1 MRISVVIPSFN
12 QARYLGETLAS
23 VQSQE
28 SGDVE
33 ILVFDGGST
42 DGSAGILKQH
52 ESRNLKWVSRPDRGQ
67 ADAINQGLREA
78 TGDILAYLNSDDLY
92 YPGALRAVEAA
103 FAANPDWEILYGDAN
118 HHWEDTGKIEP
129 YDTEDWD
136 YDRLLDV
143 CYLCQPAVFWRRSIL
158 ERHGFLDGGLY
169 GAMDYDYWLRI
180 GRTTPFH
187 RLKGAFLA
195 GSRMHRTNKTLAER
209 PRLHEEILRV
219 ALRHA
224 RRPPY
229 RWLKVLAQIRA
240 EAGAAADPQD
250 RNSFRCAFVS
260 QVLELARQYR
270 IPLDDAFLSELEKA
284 LPAPER
290 ISP

>member
-1 MRISVVIPSFN
+1 MKISVVIPSFN
-12 QARYLGETLAS
+12 QARYLGETLES
-23 VQSQE
+23 VQSQDHR
-28 SGDVE
+28 DVE

-42 DGSAGILKQH
+42 DGSADILKKRENRQ
-52 ESRNLKWVSRPDRGQ
+52 LKWVSRPDRGQ
-67 ADAINQGLREA
+67 ADAVNQGLKEA
-78 TGDILAYLNSDDLY
+78 SGDILAYLNSDDLY

-103 FAANPDWEILYGDAN
+103 FAANPSWEILYGDAN
-118 HHWEDTGKIEP
+118 HHWEDTGQIEP
-129 YDTEDWD
+129 YYTEDWN

-158 ERHGFLDGGLY
+158 ERHGFLDASLY

-180 GRTTPFH
+180 GRATPFH

-240 EAGAAADPQD
+240 EAGAAGHLQD
-250 RNSFRCAFVS
+250 RGSFHCAYVS
-260 QVLELARQYR
+260 NVLELARQYR
-270 IPLDDAFLSELEKA
+270 IPLEDKLLLELEKN